1 MAGAALL
8 SALPSRA
15 APSAGG
21 FYLHDGDRVVMYG
34 DSITDQKLYTVDT
47 ETYVTTRFPN
57 LKVDWTAAGW
67 GGDTVRGGGGGPIDV
82 RLNRDVLPYKP
93 TVMTIMLAMNDGGYR
108 LFDQSLYTVFTGGYQ
123 HIIDVVTKDNPGV
136 RFTFIEPSPY
146 DDVTRAP
153 NFPGGY
159 NAVLIKYGQF
169 LTTLKVAGT
178 PPADFNTPMN
188 DMLTKADAA
197 DPTDAQKILPDRVH
211 PSPAGHLVMT
221 EALLKAWNA
230 PAVVT
235 SVAID
240 TSTKSVSSAEN
251 TKVTGLTVGPTIE
264 WDQLDGSLPMPYDQ
278 GDKTTALVLSSSD
291 FIQAVD
297 QEPLKVTGLAAGSYD
312 LKIDGADAGK
322 FTNDQLAGGINLA
335 TLPTPM
341 FDQAQAVRKLVAD
354 RQNWHSQI
362 YHGVEATYWGSTD
375 PAVKKAQDD
384 FVAAL
389 LTAEQ
394 KLVDQEKAAAI
405 PAKHHYVLT
414 LAP

>member
-1 MAGAALL
+1 
-8 SALPSRA
+8 
-15 APSAGG
+15 
-21 FYLHDGDRVVMYG
+21 
-34 DSITDQKLYTVDT
+34 
-47 ETYVTTRFPN
+47 
-57 LKVDWTAAGW
+57 
-67 GGDTVRGGGGGPIDV
+67 
-82 RLNRDVLPYKP
+82 
-93 TVMTIMLAMNDGGYR
+93 
-108 LFDQSLYTVFTGGYQ
+108 
-123 HIIDVVTKDNPGV
+123 
-136 RFTFIEPSPY
+136 
-146 DDVTRAP
+146 
-153 NFPGGY
+153 
-159 NAVLIKYGQF
+159 
-169 LTTLKVAGT
+169 
-178 PPADFNTPMN
+178 
-188 DMLTKADAA
+188 
-197 DPTDAQKILPDRVH
+197 
-211 PSPAGHLVMT
+211 
-221 EALLKAWNA
+221 
-230 PAVVT
+230 
-235 SVAID
+235 
-240 TSTKSVSSAEN
+240 
-251 TKVTGLTVGPTIE
+251 
-264 WDQLDGSLPMPYDQ
+264 MPYDQ